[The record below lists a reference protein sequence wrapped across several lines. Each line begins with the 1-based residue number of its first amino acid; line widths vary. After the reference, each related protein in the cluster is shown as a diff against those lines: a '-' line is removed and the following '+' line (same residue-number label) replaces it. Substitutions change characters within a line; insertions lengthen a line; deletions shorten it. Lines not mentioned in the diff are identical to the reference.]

1 MSAFRLVGW
10 GGVSAG
16 GGENFT
22 VFVEQ
27 CGACCGN
34 QELCRTCSLQRFF
47 ARQFFLV
54 AAISS
59 QSAGRGQAW
68 RARQVT
74 ASWQST
80 LPPPLPFPSLPKCI
94 FASGENTPAKP
105 ATNARTHTH
114 THTHAHLNANPHM
127 CTHADT
133 HTQVG
138 CFVPCNAPCVLPS
151 GYSSVGRASDCRA
164 MQLSDGPW
172 FDSGWPDF
180 AGSSARERK
189 EEGWHS
195 VLGSLCPAC
204 QAAGTANE
212 TSVPTTS
219 WARAQAAR
227 HCGFSHTM
235 CFHSSVG

>member
-1 MSAFRLVGW
+1 MGFPPEAEKILRFSSSNVVRVVATKSCAALAHCSVSSLANSFSSLLFLLSRLGEGRR
-10 GGVSAG
+10 GG
-16 GGENFT
+16 
-22 VFVEQ
+22 Q
-27 CGACCGN
+27 
-34 QELCRTCSLQRFF
+34 
-47 ARQFFLV
+47 
-54 AAISS
+54 
-59 QSAGRGQAW
+59 GRL
-68 RARQVT
+68 RQVGK
-74 ASWQST
+74 ARC
-80 LPPPLPFPSLPKCI
+80 PPPSPSLPKCI

-105 ATNARTHTH
+105 ATNAR